1 MNIDVLLKEIEVLKW
16 QVQILKNNI
25 EVKSS
30 FDSLVFELDL
40 TKEEHDQII
49 DLFISYTNKF
59 DNNFN
64 RHTVENE
71 MANISPVFG
80 TNTQVVE
87 LLLKELATEQDD
99 EPLKKLFKKIYGHMK
114 KFEGVFEEVEV

>member
-1 MNIDVLLKEIEVLKW
+1 MNNDVLLKEIEVLKW
-16 QVQILKNNI
+16 QIQLLKNNI
-25 EVKSS
+25 GIKSS

-49 DLFISYTNKF
+49 DLFNTYANKF

-64 RHTVENE
+64 RYTVEND

-80 TNTQVVE
+80 TNTQAVE
-87 LLLKELATEQDD
+87 LLLKELATEEDN
-99 EPLKKLFKKIYGHMK
+99 EPLKKLFKKIYGRMK
-114 KFEGVFEEVEV
+114 KFEKVFEEVEV